1 MSDIICIEKLLFCSD
16 QQRGI
21 TLHPTASMVVN
32 GLHLVPT
39 RACIKKT
46 SLKKW
51 VSGEK

>member
-1 MSDIICIEKLLFCSD
+1 MSDIICIEKLLFGSD

-21 TLHPTASMVVN
+21 TLHPTQPQYG